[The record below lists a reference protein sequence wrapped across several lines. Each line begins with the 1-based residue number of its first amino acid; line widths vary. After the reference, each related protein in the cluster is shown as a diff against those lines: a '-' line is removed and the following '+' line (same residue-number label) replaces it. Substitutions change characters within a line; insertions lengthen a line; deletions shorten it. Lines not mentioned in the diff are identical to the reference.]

1 MAGVSCAGN
10 HLVAEQVHLA
20 SLSSVSSQGIV
31 SPYAVVTA
39 GWFSL
44 IGGSEEMAKASKN
57 GRDKANGL
65 TEYQPGQSFPGV
77 IGRTFDESRPAWPAP
92 RRAKSGAPNV
102 LFIVLDDTGFGHL
115 GCYGSPINTP
125 NIDALAKDGLLY
137 NSMHTTALCSPSR
150 SCMLT
155 GRNHHSNGM
164 SCITEGSTGYP
175 GGNGIIPFENGFLS
189 EILLQNGYNTYA
201 IGKWHLTPAE
211 QTSAAGPYDRWPLGR
226 GFERYFGFLGGDT
239 HQYYPELVRDNSQTE
254 PEKTPEEGYH
264 LTPDLVEKAKAMVAD
279 AKQVAPDKPF
289 FMYFCTGAQHA
300 PHHVPKEWA
309 DKYKGKFDKGW
320 DAYREE
326 TFARQMKLGILPKE
340 TTLSRHDPD
349 VQDWSKLSA
358 DERRLYARMMEV
370 FAGFLEHTDHHIGE
384 LIAFLKEIG
393 EYENTLIMLISDNGA
408 SAEGGPTG
416 SVNEGKFFNNVPD
429 SLEQNLAAIDD
440 IGGPKYFNHYPW
452 GWTHAGNT
460 PFRRWKRETYR
471 GGVADP
477 FIVCWPKGIKAKGEI
492 RTQYCHAIDMVPT
505 VLDCL
510 DIEPPPQIRGVT
522 QSPLQGFSLKTSF
535 DNAKADALRKTQYFE
550 MFGHR
555 SIYHDGWRAVC
566 PWPGTSFVE
575 SGLQFGAPID
585 HDKLNELDA
594 KGWELYHV
602 VEDFSETKNIADQNR
617 AKLIEMIGMWYVEAG
632 KYDVLPIDSR
642 GTARLGER
650 RPQIAANRTKYIYY
664 PGTQMVP
671 SNTAPQLTNV
681 PHAVSVHASVPK
693 GGAEGVLFSMGGN
706 DGGFAFYIKDGKLTY
721 GYNYVADQ
729 RFKVQSNGGGIPEG
743 DHVFTFEFTPTGK
756 PDIPKGKGVP
766 ANIKL
771 LVDGKPVGSGDLA
784 VTIPLTLGL
793 AAGVCVGADSGS
805 PVMLDDEYS
814 SPFRFTGQVK
824 KVLVDVSGEAPQDL
838 EAKVKMYL
846 ARQ

>member
-1 MAGVSCAGN
+1 
-10 HLVAEQVHLA
+10 
-20 SLSSVSSQGIV
+20 
-31 SPYAVVTA
+31 
-39 GWFSL
+39 
-44 IGGSEEMAKASKN
+44 MAKAAKN
-57 GRDKANGL
+57 GANGASKL
-65 TEYQPGQSFPGV
+65 TEYQPGQAFSGV
-77 IGRTFDESRPAWPAP
+77 IGRTFDESKPAWPAP
-92 RRAKSGAPNV
+92 RRAKDGAPNV

-137 NSMHTTALCSPSR
+137 SNMHTTALCSPSR

-254 PEKTPEEGYH
+254 AEKTPEEGYH
-264 LTPDLVEKAKAMVAD
+264 LTPDLVEKARAMIAD
-279 AKQVAPDKPF
+279 AKQVAPNKPF

-309 DKYKGKFDKGW
+309 DKYKGKFDNGW

-326 TFARQMKLGILPKE
+326 TFARQMKMGILPKG
-340 TTLSRHDPD
+340 TVLSRHDPD

-358 DERRLYARMMEV
+358 EERKLYARMMEV

-477 FIVCWPKGIKAKGEI
+477 FLVCWPKDIKAKGEI

-510 DIEPPPQIRGVT
+510 GIDPPTQIRGVT
-522 QSPLQGFSLKTSF
+522 QSPIQGFSLKSSF
-535 DNAKADALRKTQYFE
+535 DNAKAEPLHRTQYFE

-602 VEDFSETKNIADQNR
+602 AEDFSETKNLAEAHRD
-617 AKLIEMIGMWYVEAG
+617 KLIEMIGMWYAEAG
-632 KYDVLPIDSR
+632 KYDVMPIDSR

-671 SNTAPQLTNV
+671 SNAAPQLTNV

-729 RFKVQSNGGGIPEG
+729 RFKVQSNGGGVPEG
-743 DHVFTFEFTPTGK
+743 EHVFSFEFTPTGK
-756 PDIPKGKGVP
+756 PDIAKGKGVP

-771 LVDGKPVGSGDLA
+771 FVDGKPVGSGDLS

-793 AAGVCVGADSGS
+793 AAGVSVGADSGS
-805 PVMLDDEYS
+805 PVMLEDEYT
-814 SPFRFTGQVK
+814 SPYRFTGQVK
-824 KVLVDVSGEAPQDL
+824 KVLVDVSGEAPEDL